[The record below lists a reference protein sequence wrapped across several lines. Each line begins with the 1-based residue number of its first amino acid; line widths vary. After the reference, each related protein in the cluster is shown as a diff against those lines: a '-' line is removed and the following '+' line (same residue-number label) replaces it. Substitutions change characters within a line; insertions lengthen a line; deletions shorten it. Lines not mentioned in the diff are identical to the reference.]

1 MADSPAN
8 IAPWLRTCFMEQG
21 GKGRS
26 LMTYAS
32 ASGSF
37 SGRTRA
43 AASVSKPV
51 LVFRTRKRN
60 AVSTSCRPA
69 SHESHNLVEAEP
81 EVLFMEG
88 FPEIFVSYRPKIVPV
103 APPLPP
109 NKQQA
114 A

>member
-8 IAPWLRTCFMEQG
+8 IAPWLPTCFMEQG

-60 AVSTSCRPA
+60 AVSTCCRPA
-69 SHESHNLVEAEP
+69 SHESHNLVEAGP
-81 EVLFMEG
+81 ESIGGGTLQKM
-88 FPEIFVSYRPKIVPV
+88 FVAYPPKFL
-103 APPLPP
+103 A
-109 NKQQA
+109 QA
-114 A
+114 